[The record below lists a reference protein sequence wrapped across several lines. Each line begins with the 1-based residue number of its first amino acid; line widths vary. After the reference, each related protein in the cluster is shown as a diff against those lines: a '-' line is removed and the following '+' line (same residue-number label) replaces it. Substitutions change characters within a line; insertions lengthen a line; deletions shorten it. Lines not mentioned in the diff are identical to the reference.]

1 VLRVH
6 DLKVGRLTAGV
17 VHAHELEAMS
27 GSAGLVLPP
36 EPDALLKLQLGTED
50 LEATELTVDV
60 LYAHDIKAGSVGI
73 GTTHARVKKKGRAGD
88 D

>member
-17 VHAHELEAMS
+17 VHAHELDATS

-36 EPDALLKLQLGTED
+36 EPDALLKLQLGTQD
-50 LEATELTVDV
+50 LEVTELTVDV
-60 LYAHDIKAGSVGI
+60 LYAHDIKAGWVGI
-73 GTTHARVKKKGRAGD
+73 GATHAKLKKKGREGGD
-88 D
+88 